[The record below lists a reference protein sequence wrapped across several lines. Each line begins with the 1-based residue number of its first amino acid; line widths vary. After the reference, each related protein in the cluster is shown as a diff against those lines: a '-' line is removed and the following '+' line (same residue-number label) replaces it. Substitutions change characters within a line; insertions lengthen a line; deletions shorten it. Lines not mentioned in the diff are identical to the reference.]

1 LKIPFSVALAIGVGF
16 VVLLGYFF
24 DTNAAGELTLLGLL
38 RNYFLDGAVAVAGVA
53 VLVGVANLVSVHL
66 KKIRSKQNEGYSF
79 LLLLAMIITLGVGIF
94 DIIRT
99 YQQAEPGLSRT
110 RWIFE
115 YIQLPLETSL
125 MAVLAISLT
134 YAAARLLGR
143 RMDFLS
149 ALFVGVVLVLLLT
162 TLPQL
167 VSQVTWL
174 GDLRTWI
181 VTVPAVGGARGILLG
196 VALGTIATGVR
207 ILLGGDRPY
216 GG

>member
-1 LKIPFSVALAIGVGF
+1 MKIPFSVALAIGVGV

-38 RNYFLDGAVAVAGVA
+38 RNYFLEGAVAVAGVA
-53 VLVGVANLVSVHL
+53 VLVGVANLASVHL

-79 LLLLAMIITLGVGIF
+79 LLLLALIITLGVGIF

-99 YQQAEPGLSRT
+99 YQQVEPGLPHT
-110 RWIFE
+110 LWIFE

-167 VSQVTWL
+167 VGRITWL